1 MTPDRSPTAAAR
13 EASLVEDVVCL
24 GCGCTCDDIA
34 LAIEGERIV
43 EARRACALGAAWF
56 GDGQAPARARIAG
69 RDCLQEEALAEI
81 ARALHGARAPLIYL
95 APDITCEAQREGV
108 ALADLLHGTLDVAS
122 SEGGLAS
129 VLAAQTRGRATAT
142 LGEVRN
148 RADLV
153 VFWGVD
159 PAERHPRFQERYAPV
174 PPGVHVPDGR
184 RSRTVVAVDVGD
196 RRGPSDADL
205 RLSVMRADEVAALV
219 QLTAALAS
227 ATAAAAPTPGTLSE
241 LGSRIR
247 GARYAVIVADT
258 DRAVSAPTGDARAE
272 ALVLLSLALND
283 VTRGALISLRP
294 GGNLPGAEAV
304 ATSQTGFPM
313 AIDFRRGYPRYRPWS
328 GTASQLL
335 ARQDVDV
342 VLVIGALDRLP
353 DAMRPLLARATT
365 CVIGPRASV
374 GALSTDAAG
383 IVDTGVPSVHEA
395 GTVLRMDDVPL
406 PVRGRISGPPSTQAI
421 TRALRERIV
430 AMQDDAHRETP
441 VRASS

>member
-1 MTPDRSPTAAAR
+1 MTPDRSPTAGDRRAAGI
-13 EASLVEDVVCL
+13 VEDVVCL
-24 GCGCTCDDIA
+24 GCGCTCDDISLV
-34 LAIEGERIV
+34 LAGERIV
-43 EARRACALGAAWF
+43 EARRACVLGAAWF
-56 GDGQAPARARIAG
+56 GDGQAPARASIRG
-69 RDCLQEEALAEI
+69 RECPQEEALAEI
-81 ARALHGARAPLIYL
+81 GRVLHGARAPLIYL
-95 APDITCEAQREGV
+95 APDITCEVQREGV
-108 ALADLLHGTLDVAS
+108 ALADLLHGALDVAS
-122 SEGGLAS
+122 SEGALAS

-159 PAERHPRFQERYAPV
+159 PAERYPRFQERYAPT
-174 PPGVHVPDGR
+174 PPGVHVPSGR
-184 RSRTVVAVDVGD
+184 RARTVIAIDVGD
-196 RRGPSDADL
+196 SRGPSDADV
-205 RLSVMRADEVAALV
+205 RLSVSRADEVAVLV

-227 ATAAAAPTPGTLSE
+227 TAPQSPTPGTVFE

-258 DRAVSAPTGDARAE
+258 DAAVVSPAGDGRAE
-272 ALVLLSLALND
+272 ALALLSLAVND
-283 VTRGALISLRP
+283 VTRGALVSLRP

-313 AIDFRRGYPRYRPWS
+313 AIDFRRGYPRYQPWS

-342 VLVIGALDRLP
+342 VLVIGAPDRLP
-353 DAMRPLLARATT
+353 DATRSLLARTTT

-374 GALSTDAAG
+374 GALSKGAAG
-383 IVDTGVPSVHEA
+383 VVDTGLPSVHEA

-430 AMQDDAHRETP
+430 AMQDDAHRETA